1 MTTYTKLI
9 TFAKFESSVNTL
21 DKCGLPI
28 KSAVTG
34 GKKYFDDEGSLT
46 GVAAVAMEIAD
57 VVTMDAMVA
66 MVAVAKVPVGV
77 AASAWWRQQ

>member
-1 MTTYTKLI
+1 MKTYTKLI
-9 TFAKFESSVNTL
+9 IFAKFQRSVNTH

-46 GVAAVAMEIAD
+46 GVAAVAMEIAG